1 MNFKIIKEILTEYR
15 NGISLDTLNEAIK
28 EKKMKNI
35 NLKKLLDNAK
45 LYKLTNNIL
54 FLKSAF
60 MKHKNEFFMEF
71 SDFLDGKI
79 RDKKVKNDVI
89 NLFLLYIS
97 DNLFY
102 NWIEI
107 PLERKIIIFELL
119 FNFIIKTRNT
129 SDELK
134 KYLNNLIDFY
144 ALSSINLIILSKNFK
159 NNIDRFLK
167 IINRLEPYEITLKK
181 HLYDILTV
189 PDILLKRLD
198 YYKKEFE
205 IIQKKIKK
213 IFNNEFKIILS
224 YSTVLFKRVIK
235 NEIKNFNILSLLTR
249 YNYNSLYEWITTLFD
264 EEIKPAKNLFRDLD
278 I

>member
-1 MNFKIIKEILTEYR
+1 MNYKIIREILTEYR
-15 NGISLDTLNEAIK
+15 EGISLETLNEAIK
-28 EKKMKNI
+28 EKNLKKV
-35 NLKKLLDNAK
+35 NLKKLLNKTK
-45 LYKLTNNIL
+45 LFKINNIL

-60 MKHKNEFFMEF
+60 LKHKNEFFMEF

-79 RDKKVKNDVI
+79 NDKKVKNDVI
-89 NLFLLYIS
+89 SLYIIYIS

-102 NWIEI
+102 NWIKT

-144 ALSSINLIILSKNFK
+144 VLTSINLIMLAKTYK
-159 NNIDRFLK
+159 DNIDKFLK
-167 IINRLEPYEITLKK
+167 VINRIEPYEITLKK
-181 HLYDILTV
+181 HLYDIFTK
-189 PDILLKRLD
+189 PDILIKRLD
-198 YYKKEFE
+198 YYKKEFD
-205 IIQKKIKK
+205 IVQNKIKK

-224 YSTVLFKRVIK
+224 YSKILFKRVIK
-235 NEIKNFNILSLLTR
+235 NEIMNFNILSLLTR
-249 YNYNSLYEWITTLFD
+249 YNYNSLYEWIIYLFD
-264 EEIKPAKNLFRDLD
+264 EEIKPARNLFKDLD